1 MEEKKLDS
9 NINWKVNLTVLWL
22 CVFLCASSYT
32 MCVPFL
38 PVYMLRELNV
48 SQEDL
53 GFMSALAFS
62 ITFLFSSCM
71 APIWGALADHI
82 GQKKMAMRAGFGLSL
97 TYFLSAIVTNSYQF
111 VAVRAICGFL
121 AGFVP
126 ACMSLCSQSLPD
138 HKMGWGLGLMQ
149 AALASGT
156 ILGPLMGGYL
166 SSWFGMRS
174 CFYIAGV
181 ALSVAGTAVMI
192 VAKDLRYDKLGSLK
206 ELHLVDDLL
215 GSLRNKKLL
224 FVMCMFLVI
233 QSCTLLVQPLITIYV
248 GQLMGA
254 VNDESVKMSGLI
266 FSMAGLSGI
275 LAAPYWGKKGQ
286 VKGYL
291 KVFCIAAGIAGFI
304 NLFQI
309 FIQDVWQFL
318 GIQFVYGLFLAG
330 CVPNINASL
339 TEITDKKSR
348 GKAFGLCTS
357 ANQFGGVAGPMLGS
371 LLATFLPTKLVL
383 VTVGIIL
390 LLTSCYTYNTR
401 VKNKL

>member
-1 MEEKKLDS
+1 MDKQQDN
-9 NINWKVNLTVLWL
+9 NINWKVNLGILWA

-38 PVYMLRELNV
+38 PVYMLRELQV
-48 SQEDL
+48 SQEDI
-53 GFMSALAFS
+53 GFMSATAFS
-62 ITFLFSSCM
+62 ITFFFSSTM

-111 VAVRAICGFL
+111 IAVRAVCGFL

-126 ACMSLCSQSLPD
+126 ACMSLCSQSLPE
-138 HKMGWGLGLMQ
+138 HRMGWGMGLMQ
-149 AALASGT
+149 TSLASGT

-181 ALSVAGTAVMI
+181 ALSLAGIAVMI
-192 VAKDLRYDKLGSLK
+192 VAKDLQYDKLGKLKDLHLIGDLKESLK
-206 ELHLVDDLL
+206 
-215 GSLRNKKLL
+215 NKKLL
-224 FVMCMFLVI
+224 FVMSMFLVI

-248 GQLMGA
+248 GELMGG
-254 VNDESVKMSGLI
+254 VTDESVKMSGLI

-275 LAAPYWGKKGQ
+275 LAAPFWGKKGQ
-286 VKGYL
+286 LKGYL
-291 KVFCIAAGIAGFI
+291 KVFCVAAGIAGFI
-304 NLFQI
+304 NLFQV

-318 GIQFVYGLFLAG
+318 IIQFVYGLFLAG

-357 ANQFGGVAGPMLGS
+357 ANQFGGVMGPMAGS
-371 LLATFLPTKLVL
+371 LLASFMNTRFVL
-383 VTVGIIL
+383 VTVGLIL
-390 LLTSCYTYNTR
+390 MTTAFYTYQSR
-401 VKNKL
+401 VKGKM